1 MEKTEKPFCVFKCRY
16 HGLEKEKILMLL
28 FLSFVHTMLCLFL
41 KKPVEQSMI
50 PVATQVITAV
60 DPFKNQNDQDFS

>member
-1 MEKTEKPFCVFKCRY
+1 MMMEKTEKPFCVFKCRY
-16 HGLEKEKILMLL
+16 HGLETKEKNLMLF
-28 FLSFVHTMLCLFL
+28 FLSFVQTMLCLFL

-60 DPFKNQNDQDFS
+60 DPFKN

>member
-1 MEKTEKPFCVFKCRY
+1 MQISWLGNERKKPNVV
-16 HGLEKEKILMLL
+16 
-28 FLSFVHTMLCLFL
+28 FLSLVRTMLCLFL
-41 KKPVEQSMI
+41 RKPVEQSMI